1 MAESWQKAEVPGPIK
16 ALLLNNPKVVAE
28 YLKKANRSVII
39 IGDKILGIEKEG
51 YKILDLIKKLSN
63 KINAEIVTSSSKIIE
78 EMREKNI
85 NFRIMPSIEFI
96 DRLRD
101 PNWNG
106 FDGKGQYDLAIFI
119 GFPYYYCWLILSNLK
134 HFAYNHLKT
143 LSLEPY
149 YQPHATYSLQN
160 NPLIESWFKFL
171 NNIIIEL
178 K

>member
-1 MAESWQKAEVPGPIK
+1 MAESWQKAEIPGPIK

-39 IGDKILGIEKEG
+39 IGDKILEIEKEG

-63 KINAEIVTSSSKIIE
+63 KINAEIITSSPKIIE
-78 EMREKNI
+78 KMREENMD
-85 NFRIMPSIEFI
+85 FRIMPSIEFI

-106 FDGKGQYDLAIFI
+106 FNGKGQYDLAIFI
-119 GFPYYYCWLILSNLK
+119 GFPYYYCWLLLSNLK

-149 YQPHATYSLQN
+149 YQPHATYSLPN
-160 NPLIESWFKFL
+160 NPLIEAWFKFL
-171 NNIIIEL
+171 NNIVIEL